1 MALFVEFRNEINF
14 NATLCLVISPMTPK
28 QTPHKKINPVQTP
41 RNEISKCILTK
52 TNTFK
57 FHNCQLMF
65 KINTWRVCNSLPSSW
80 IHRHH
85 SQVLILSEHI
95 VALNEPQNW
104 SSNREL
110 FQSFVWKDVSDYASG
125 SFERKKTQQQK
136 QRTHKYRYGVF
147 FLFAWIISLYA
158 TDRHANRWLSMY
170 GAIYFFSAYN
180 GIHKFHFLCMHNI
193 NVQTRCEIHFFSEW
207 MRLNSGYYEIKRA
220 RHIMR

>member
-28 QTPHKKINPVQTP
+28 QTPHKKKINPAQTP

-85 SQVLILSEHI
+85 SQVPILSEHI

-125 SFERKKTQQQK
+125 SFERKKTTTTK
-136 QRTHKYRYGVF
+136 TTHTQISIRCVF
-147 FLFAWIISLYA
+147 LVCLDHFII
-158 TDRHANRWLSMY
+158 RNR
-170 GAIYFFSAYN
+170 
-180 GIHKFHFLCMHNI
+180 
-193 NVQTRCEIHFFSEW
+193 
-207 MRLNSGYYEIKRA
+207 
-220 RHIMR
+220 